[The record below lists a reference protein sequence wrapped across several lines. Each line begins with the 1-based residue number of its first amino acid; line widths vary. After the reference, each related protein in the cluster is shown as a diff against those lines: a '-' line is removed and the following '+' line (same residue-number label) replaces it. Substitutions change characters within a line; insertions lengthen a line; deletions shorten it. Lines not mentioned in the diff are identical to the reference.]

1 MSFRYTNFL
10 IGTFTQRILLH
21 RALTKIATRTYVGRS
36 AGGAVTVTSN
46 AYGKILD
53 IQVDEAA
60 KAQFVDTATGV
71 VNNAAALSQ
80 AMRVALFDINMK
92 VRQDKEE
99 SFSESIRNSP
109 EMLKND
115 HYKMWFEHN
124 GGSLAPF
131 VYEAIRDEPLF
142 EPLKQQQQEEN
153 SPSSTPN
160 ANSNVLGKARAKK
173 INSMAACMPEYA
185 GSLLQLEDPI
195 VVNEKQK
202 MRYDDG
208 ERAFWQRVDLIR
220 RAQMN
225 TMGTSKKRN
234 YEEFEVRSSGTSAN
248 GGAFSEKTKLS
259 FVR

>member
-21 RALTKIATRTYVGRS
+21 RALTKISTRTYVGRS
-36 AGGAVTVTSN
+36 AGGSVVVSSN
-46 AYGKILD
+46 AYCKILD
-53 IQVDEAA
+53 IQVDESA
-60 KAQFVDTATGV
+60 KSQFVDTATGV

-80 AMRVALFDINMK
+80 AIRAALFDVNMK
-92 VRQDKEE
+92 IRQDKEE
-99 SFSESIRNSP
+99 SFRESIRNSP

-115 HYKMWFEHN
+115 HYKMWYEHN

-131 VYEAIRDEPLF
+131 VYEAIRDEPLI
-142 EPLKQQQQEEN
+142 EALKENEETV
-153 SPSSTPN
+153 SSS
-160 ANSNVLGKARAKK
+160 SNNKNILGKARAKK

-185 GSLLQLEDPI
+185 GALLQLEDPL

-225 TMGTSKKRN
+225 TVGSSKKRS
-234 YEEFEVRSSGTSAN
+234 YEEFEVRSSGTSSN
-248 GGAFSEKTKLS
+248 GGAFTEKNKIS